1 MSKATLPAFGAT
13 WNNVITAGYSSG
25 AETSAHLLLAFPEL
39 FDCAGVI
46 DGAFPLTLQR
56 TQKESGEDYMSDNT
70 DEEDYEILKGQIS
83 EMEAAG

>member
-1 MSKATLPAFGAT
+1 MSTPTLPAFGAT

-25 AETSAHLLLAFPEL
+25 AETSAHLLLAFPEI

-56 TQKESGEDYMSDNT
+56 TQEENGEDYVSYDT
-70 DEEDYEILKGQIS
+70 DEENYETL
-83 EMEAAG
+83 ME